1 MTHINRFQKQQN
13 SILLEMNQ
21 MHYKIGE
28 KKWLKGK
35 NIKDIFLRKVSSLSK
50 NSNKTLIHVRLPQ
63 NIVLHH

>member
-35 NIKDIFLRKVSSLSK
+35 NIKDIFPRKVSSLSE
-50 NSNKTLIHVRLPQ
+50 NKTLIHVRLPQ